1 MTLPIDL
8 LRLGELLPGVV
19 GVLTPDVADGP
30 LADLLPVLLT
40 IALGS
45 LAGGLTNTVA
55 VWMLFHPYEPPR
67 IAGWRIPFLH
77 GAIPKNQPRLAAA
90 IGKTV
95 GGRLLTPE
103 DFQRIFARPEF
114 REAFDQRLE
123 GFLTAALE
131 VERGSVRSL
140 LPPDTVPQ
148 VESLLSE
155 VADVAAERFIA
166 YVESPEFEREVEA
179 RARDIVATMGDRPLG
194 DLVTPAREAALVEA
208 LDQWLQEMADSEGFR
223 SAVDDYLDRA
233 VQRLLEPGRTFGEV
247 LPEGLSGAL
256 EKAVGAYL
264 PLAIQRLGRILEDP
278 AARARFEGLI
288 HDLLQRVLR
297 DLRFHQRV
305 VARVL
310 ITEETVERV
319 LDAIEEEGAESIS
332 EMLRDPTVQ
341 DAMAHGIHHAVAD
354 FLKRPVASVLGEA
367 DSETVVSARTT
378 VRGWLMGLAEDPATR
393 AFLVEK
399 FRSALDR
406 TAERRWGEVFQRLPP
421 ERLTEWTV
429 SAVRSEAALGFYR
442 DGARRVL
449 LGALDRP
456 IGRPDQWLPGGA
468 RQRLQAELSEPLWK
482 ALQAQVPDLVER
494 LEVAR
499 RVEEKVRQYPTPEI
513 EDLVRR
519 VTERELRL
527 IIRLGY
533 FLGAVI
539 GVIVVGVNAL
549 LG

>member
-1 MTLPIDL
+1 MSIPEEPETWLALDLVSPGALPDL
-8 LRLGELLPGVV
+8 LGGLLP
-19 GVLTPDVADGP
+19 A
-30 LADLLPVLLT
+30 LLT

-45 LAGGLTNTVA
+45 LAGGITNTVA

-67 IAGWRIPFLH
+67 LGRWRISFLH
-77 GAIPKNQPRLAAA
+77 GAIPKNQTRLAAA

-114 REAFDQRLE
+114 REAFDRRLE
-123 GFLTAALE
+123 GFLKATLE

-140 LPPDTVPQ
+140 LPPEAESQ
-148 VESLLSE
+148 VEALLRE

-166 YVESPEFEREVEA
+166 YVESSEFEAEVEA
-179 RARDIVATMGDRPLG
+179 RVREIAAAMGDRPLG
-194 DLVTPAREAALVEA
+194 DLVTPAREAALAQA
-208 LDQWLQEMADSEGFR
+208 LDDWFRDLAEGEGFQ

-233 VQRLLEPGRTFGEV
+233 VRRVLEPGRTFGEV
-247 LPEGLSGAL
+247 LPEGLGGAL

-278 AARARFEGLI
+278 AARARFERAI
-288 HDLLQRVLR
+288 HDLLQRILR

-305 VARVL
+305 VARLFV
-310 ITEETVERV
+310 TEETIERV
-319 LDAIEEEGAESIS
+319 LDAVEEEGAETVS

-341 DAMAHGIHHAVAD
+341 EAMAEGIHHAVSD
-354 FLKRPVASVLGEA
+354 FLHRPVASVVGGA
-367 DSETVVSARTT
+367 DSESVVSARST
-378 VRGWLMGLAEDPATR
+378 VRDWLTGLARDPATR
-393 AFLVEK
+393 EFLVEK
-399 FRSALDR
+399 LRAALDR
-406 TAERRWGEVFQRLPP
+406 TTERRWDEVFHRVPP
-421 ERLTEWTV
+421 ERLGEWLV
-429 SAVRSEAALGFYR
+429 SAARSEAALGFYR
-442 DGARRVL
+442 EGARRAL

-456 IGRPDQWLPGGA
+456 IGRPDEWLPGGA
-468 RQRLQAELSEPLWK
+468 RQRVQEELSTPLWN

-494 LEVAR
+494 LQVAR
-499 RVEEKVRQYPTPEI
+499 RVEEKVRDYPTPEI

-519 VTERELRL
+519 VTDRELRL

-533 FLGAVI
+533 VLGAVI